1 LLDLDATKRE
11 AHEAGN
17 ANIAMLAGL
26 AQALS
31 RARNRAARGVADTP
45 ARAVASAR
53 MSGDDSSPEAL
64 IAFAREVIA
73 GLKKSSEDVGLAASA
88 LEVAIEELE
97 KALQKAHGT
106 TGPA

>member
-1 LLDLDATKRE
+1 
-11 AHEAGN
+11 
-17 ANIAMLAGL
+17 
-26 AQALS
+26 
-31 RARNRAARGVADTP
+31 
-45 ARAVASAR
+45 

-88 LEVAIEELE
+88 LEDASEELE